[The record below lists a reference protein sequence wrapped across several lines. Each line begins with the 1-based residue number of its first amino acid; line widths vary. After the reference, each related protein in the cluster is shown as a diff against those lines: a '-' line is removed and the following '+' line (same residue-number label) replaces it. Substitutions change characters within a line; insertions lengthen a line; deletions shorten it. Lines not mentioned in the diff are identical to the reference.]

1 MQKLPVILVVIKLYS
16 RIDILKICEI
26 LKKNAV
32 EKISFGQKKCYYC
45 PLKFYSG
52 TLNQSYVAYAK
63 ENLV

>member
-1 MQKLPVILVVIKLYS
+1 M
-16 RIDILKICEI
+16 

-32 EKISFGQKKCYYC
+32 EKISFGQKKCYCC

-52 TLNQSYVAYAK
+52 TLNKIYVAYAK